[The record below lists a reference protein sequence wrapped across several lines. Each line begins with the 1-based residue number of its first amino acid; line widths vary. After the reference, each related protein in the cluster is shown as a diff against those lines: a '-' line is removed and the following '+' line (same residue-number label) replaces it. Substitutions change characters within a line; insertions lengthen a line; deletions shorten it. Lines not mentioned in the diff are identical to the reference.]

1 MADQVRQQG
10 GQAVAR
16 HGGGPAEVQLQQV
29 GEDDAQHRGADG
41 EFVELHHIAQNA
53 EGDHPV
59 DVHDGIVDGE
69 RAHHGQDDDD
79 GH

>member
-29 GEDDAQHRGADG
+29 GEDDAQHGGANG
-41 EFVELHHIAQNA
+41 EVVELHHITQNA

-59 DVHDGIVDGE
+59 HVHDGVVDGE
-69 RAHHGQDDDD
+69 RTHHGQDDDD